1 MYADDIALIDTD
13 VDSLQLMLN
22 KLHEWCS
29 RWRLSVNSD
38 KTKIV
43 HFRPTTVQLCN
54 KQFSC
59 GNLNIELTDK
69 YKYLGLWFQEH
80 LDMKYANSELAKS
93 ASRALSVLFTKFKN
107 SEGGVGAGAYD
118 IYCKLFTSLAEPI
131 LFYCSGIWGLTDYGQ
146 INTAQNKACRY
157 FLGVGKKRS
166 EFSY

>member
-107 SEGGVGAGAYD
+107 SGGGG
-118 IYCKLFTSLAEPI
+118 
-131 LFYCSGIWGLTDYGQ
+131 GGGGL
-146 INTAQNKACRY
+146 
-157 FLGVGKKRS
+157 
-166 EFSY
+166 